1 VRRWTDLATCEIAL
15 IDPAGFTTAL
25 RRRRPG
31 RKLFPHMGLGY
42 VAACLERNGEQVQVL
57 DAGVATHREL
67 QRFLSQPAKL
77 FGITAVSF
85 TFREALAA
93 ARAVKQRHPSTPV
106 IIGGPHVSIDP
117 AGCLDDPAVDY
128 ALQGE
133 GEDVLIDFLEVLKR
147 SPAPSPEVLA
157 SIPGLVYRDGQRVC
171 VQPPAPRLRAL
182 DELPYPAWHLFAMER
197 YQQHPVLTSRGC
209 PMDCAF
215 CAVDAIWGRMWVHR
229 DPAQVAAE
237 IAWLVRTWGKKLIH
251 INDDNLTMD
260 PGHTEAFCDALLA
273 RRLDVDWVAQGV
285 RADALT
291 PALLRKMRRAGCHRV
306 SLGIESAAPAVL
318 EAIGKKET
326 LEEIARAVRLCR
338 EAGILVLGMFMVGNP
353 GDTEET
359 VSASIRFAKES
370 GIDLPAFY
378 MAIPYPKT
386 RLWEHARTQGRFL
399 NDDYLAFTH
408 MSVEPVFETPAFPA
422 AARRRA
428 YALASKF
435 CRRQYWL
442 YHLAFWWP
450 GRVLRRNRFEIRQE
464 LNLYGKALAWPL
476 RALLRRLFPPVARR

>member
-1 VRRWTDLATCEIAL
+1 MAWTDPSQCTIGL
-15 IDPAGFTTAL
+15 IDPAGFTLAL
-25 RRRRPG
+25 KRRRPG
-31 RKLFPHMGLGY
+31 KKLFPHLGLGY
-42 VAACLERNGEQVQVL
+42 LAACLERNGDRVQVL
-57 DAGVATHREL
+57 DSGVATHREL

-93 ARAVKQRHPSTPV
+93 ARAVKQRHPATPV
-106 IIGGPHVSIDP
+106 IVGGPHVSIDP
-117 AGCLDDPAVDY
+117 AGCLDDRAVDY

-133 GEDVLIDFLEVLKR
+133 GEEVMIDFLEVLKR
-147 SPAPSPEVLA
+147 SPSPEAQVLA

-171 VQPPAPRLRAL
+171 VNRPAPRLQVL
-182 DELPYPAWHLFAMER
+182 DELPYPAWHLFPMAR
-197 YQQHPVLTSRGC
+197 YQQHAVLTSRGC

-215 CAVDAIWGRMWVHR
+215 CAVDAVWGRQWVHR
-229 DPAQVAAE
+229 DPVQVAAE
-237 IAWLVRTWGKKLIH
+237 IAWLAKQWGKKLVH
-251 INDDNLTMD
+251 INDDNLTLD
-260 PGHTEAFCDALLA
+260 SRHVEAFCNALLEE
-273 RRLDVDWVAQGV
+273 RVEVNWVAQGV

-291 PALLRKMRRAGCHRV
+291 PELLGKMRRAGCHRV
-306 SLGIESAAPAVL
+306 SLGIESASPEVL

-359 VSASIRFAKES
+359 VDTSIRFAKES

-386 RLWEHARTQGRFL
+386 RLWEHARTQGSFL
-399 NDDYLAFTH
+399 NNDYLAFTH
-408 MSVEPVFETPAFPA
+408 MSSEPVFETTAFTA
-422 AARRRA
+422 EARRRA
-428 YALASKF
+428 FAKAAKF

-442 YHLAFWWP
+442 YHLKFWWP
-450 GRVLRRNRFEIRQE
+450 GRVLRRNRYE
-464 LNLYGKALAWPL
+464 LLLELSLYGKILTWPL
-476 RALLRRLFPPVARR
+476 RALWLRMFPLVTRR